1 MERRQQELIKAG
13 LIPDWLDLV
22 FLKSVTPLIWLFSSM
37 GINPNWITFASLVLN
52 AVGAVLVV
60 AGKFLTAGIIIA
72 VAGIFDFVD
81 GKVAARSRCVT
92 ILGGLV
98 DSVLDRYSDLFIF
111 IAIAAYFALH
121 GFYVAGLASM
131 LAMIGALMTS
141 YTKALAAS
149 YGFRFRMGAV
159 RRQERI
165 TLICFG
171 LCFHFLDPTLRSLLT
186 GLGVIESG
194 RTIAPIP
201 LSLVIYFLALFS
213 NLSAIQRF
221 HTACQLARAADAARA
236 SGEKAMSAIADRTQ
250 P

>member
-1 MERRQQELIKAG
+1 MEPQRRELIKAG
-13 LIPDWLDLV
+13 LIPDWLDIV
-22 FLKSVTPLIWLFSSM
+22 FLKSVTPLIRLFSSM

-60 AGKFLTAGIIIA
+60 AGKFLIAGIVIG

-81 GKVAARSRCVT
+81 GKVAARSQRVT

-111 IAIAAYFALH
+111 IAIAAYFAFH

-131 LAMIGALMTS
+131 LAMMGAVMTS

-149 YGFRFRMGAV
+149 YGFHFRMGAV

-171 LCFHFLDPTLRSLLT
+171 LCFEFLDPPLRSLLT
-186 GLGVIESG
+186 RLAIIESG
-194 RTIAPIP
+194 RTIAPLP
-201 LSLVIYFLALFS
+201 LSLVIYFLAVFN
-213 NLSAIQRF
+213 NLSAVQRF
-221 HTACQLARAADAARA
+221 HRACQLARAADVAGLSR
-236 SGEKAMSAIADRTQ
+236 EETMSIIADRTQ